1 MAARK
6 PLFEAG
12 MPRSKPSRI
21 GRALALA
28 CAIDLFGALVS
39 PLLHASVV
47 PMPASAKPGAS
58 TALLTFRD
66 DDLQA
71 SLEILSLLA
80 FNPGLI
86 RQGGISEEGFA
97 RDNPVLSSSTSDGF
111 QLNLVSNA
119 ASNPSIGPLAATAI
133 YTWDGGGADNNVTTA
148 ANWVG
153 NVVPTANSDI
163 IWAGT
168 TRLAV
173 NIDAGGP
180 ARTYTFDNTAGAFV
194 ISGAAYTLSDGITN
208 NSAVTQTINAAV
220 SLTSAQTWNAA
231 TGNLVYGGNITN
243 GGFLLTVAGSSNTTI
258 SGVLSGSGGLSNT
271 GTGTVTLQGANTYTG
286 ATNISAGVVNIRNNT
301 SLGTIAGGTTISSGA
316 TLQLQGTITVGS
328 ETLNIRGTGAS
339 GQTGALVNVSGTND
353 YGGLVTLAGNT
364 TFSTLAGTL
373 NITNAGTITGA
384 TSGLTLAGAGQGS
397 ITSIIGTTTGSLT
410 KSGTGAWTLKGAN
423 TFTGATIVNGGTL
436 TLAPASGSALGFTSS
451 IIVNSG
457 ATLLLGAGNQIKD
470 TAPMT
475 LGGGT
480 FARGTFSEGSINT
493 AGVGTLSLTATSNLD
508 FGTGSVGTLTF
519 ADFSPGGFALI
530 IDNWTGTAATKGGG
544 GTDRLIFN
552 SDQSANL
559 NSFRFTGY
567 GTGAVE
573 FNLGNGFFELVP
585 VPESGLYLPGLLA
598 LAVILFHH
606 RRQIIGVCCRR
617 R

>member
-1 MAARK
+1 
-6 PLFEAG
+6 

-21 GRALALA
+21 GLALALT
-28 CAIDLFGALVS
+28 CAIDLFGVLVS
-39 PLLHASVV
+39 PLLHASVI
-47 PMPASAKPGAS
+47 PMPATPKRGVSS
-58 TALLTFRD
+58 ALLTFRD

-86 RQGGISEEGFA
+86 SQGGISEEGFG
-97 RDNPVLSSSTSDGF
+97 RDNPILSSSTTDEF
-111 QLNLVSNA
+111 RLNLVSVA
-119 ASNPSIGPLAATAI
+119 ASNPSIGPLAPTATC
-133 YTWDGGGADNNVTTA
+133 TWDGGGANNNVTTA

-153 NVVPTANSDI
+153 DVVPTANADV

-180 ARTYTFDNTAGAFV
+180 ARTYSFDNTAGAFV

-220 SLTSAQTWNAA
+220 TLTSAQTWNAA
-231 TGNLVYGGNITN
+231 TGNLVYGGNIGN
-243 GGFLLTVAGSSNTTI
+243 GGFLLTVVGSSNTTL
-258 SGVLSGSGGLSNT
+258 SGVLSGSGGLSNM
-271 GTGTVTLQGANTYTG
+271 GTGTVTLQGGNSYTG
-286 ATNISAGVVNIRNNT
+286 STNIGAGTLNIRNNT
-301 SLGTIAGGTTISSGA
+301 SLGTTAGGTTISSGA
-316 TLQLQGTITVGS
+316 TLELQGNISVGL
-328 ETLNIRGTGAS
+328 EPLNIRGIGAS
-339 GQTGALVNVSGTND
+339 GQTGALVNVSGTNN
-353 YGGLVTLAGNT
+353 YGGLI
-364 TFSTLAGTL
+364 TLAGTTTFSSL
-373 NITNAGTITGA
+373 AGTMNITNAGTITGA
-384 TSGLTLAGAGQGS
+384 TFGLTLTGAGQGS
-397 ITSIIGTTTGSLT
+397 ITSIIGTTSGSLT
-410 KSGTGAWTLKGAN
+410 KSGTGTWTLKGAN

-451 IIVNSG
+451 ITVNPG

-475 LGGGT
+475 LAGGT

-519 ADFSPGGFALI
+519 ANFSPAAFTLI
-530 IDNWTGTAATKGGG
+530 IDNWIGTAATKGGG

-559 NSFRFTGY
+559 TSFQFTGY

-598 LAVILFHH
+598 MAVILFHH

>member
-1 MAARK
+1 M
-6 PLFEAG
+6 L
-12 MPRSKPSRI
+12 RSKPSRI
-21 GRALALA
+21 GLALALT
-28 CAIDLFGALVS
+28 CAIDLFGVLVS
-39 PLLHASVV
+39 PLLHASVI
-47 PMPASAKPGAS
+47 PMPATPNRGAS
-58 TALLTFRD
+58 SALLTFRD

-86 RQGGISEEGFA
+86 SQGGISEDGFG
-97 RDNPVLSSSTSDGF
+97 RDNPILSSSTTDEF
-111 QLNLVSNA
+111 RLNRVSVA
-119 ASNPSIGPLAATAI
+119 ASNPSIGPLAPTAT
-133 YTWDGGGADNNVTTA
+133 YTWDGGGANNNVTTA

-153 NVVPTANSDI
+153 DVVPTANADV

-180 ARTYTFDNTAGAFV
+180 ARTYSFDNTAGAFV

-220 SLTSAQTWNAA
+220 TLTSAQTWNAA
-231 TGNLVYGGNITN
+231 TGNLVYGGNIGN
-243 GGFLLTVAGSSNTTI
+243 GGFLLAVAGSSNTTL

-271 GTGTVTLQGANTYTG
+271 GTGTVTLQGGNTYTG
-286 ATNISAGVVNIRNNT
+286 STNISAGVLNIRNNT

-316 TLQLQGTITVGS
+316 TLQLQGTISVGS
-328 ETLNIRGTGAS
+328 EPLNIRGTGAS
-339 GQTGALVNVSGTND
+339 GQTGALVNVSGTNN
-353 YGGLVTLAGNT
+353 YAGLITLAGPT
-364 TFSTLAGTL
+364 TFSSLAGTL
-373 NITNAGTITGA
+373 NMTNAGTITGA
-384 TSGLTLAGAGQGS
+384 TFGLTLTGAGQGS
-397 ITSIIGTTTGSLT
+397 ITSTIGTTTGSLT
-410 KSGTGAWTLKGAN
+410 KSGTGTWTLMGVN
-423 TFTGATIVNGGTL
+423 TFTGATVVSDGTL

-451 IIVNSG
+451 IFVNSG
-457 ATLLLGAGNQIKD
+457 ATLVLGAGNQIKD

-475 LGGGT
+475 LAGGT
-480 FARGTFSEGSINT
+480 FARGTFSEGSTNT

-519 ADFSPGGFALI
+519 ANFSPGAFTLI

-559 NSFRFTGY
+559 NSFHFTGY
-567 GTGAVE
+567 GMGAVE
-573 FNLGNGFFELVP
+573 FNLGSGFFELVP
-585 VPESGLYLPGLLA
+585 VPETGLYLPGLLA